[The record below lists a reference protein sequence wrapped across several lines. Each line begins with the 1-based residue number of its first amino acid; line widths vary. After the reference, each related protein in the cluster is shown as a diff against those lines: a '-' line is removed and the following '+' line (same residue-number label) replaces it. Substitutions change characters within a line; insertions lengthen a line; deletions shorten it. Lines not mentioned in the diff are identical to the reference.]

1 MPQLHAKQ
9 RRRCANGFT
18 LIELLVVIAIIG
30 ILIALLLPAVQKV
43 RGAAARTQC
52 QNRLKQMGLALH
64 NYHDV
69 LGSLPL
75 GLKKDWGPEYYRS
88 WLYRIL
94 PYVEQDNLYQWEQN
108 SKSYDPWDGTHLAFK
123 TVLDVW
129 TCNADSRTLQVEY
142 SSGYTV
148 ALTAYVGVAGLNAN
162 QKVQPAADAGMLY
175 FESKVRFGEV
185 TDGLSN
191 TLLVG
196 ERPPS
201 SDFWW
206 GWWFAGAGQGPG
218 YYGSLDVVL
227 GVAEIRTSTY
237 GPYSKCPTGPYT
249 FKPGTIDDPCDSLH
263 FWSMHSGGSN
273 FLLGDGSVRF
283 IPYSISE
290 ASLHALATRAGG
302 DLIGSD
308 F

>member
-1 MPQLHAKQ
+1 MTRCT
-9 RRRCANGFT
+9 RRRAFT

-43 RGAAARTQC
+43 RDSAARTQC
-52 QNRLKQMGLALH
+52 QNRLKQIGLALH
-64 NYHDV
+64 NYHDIV
-69 LGSLPL
+69 GNLPPA
-75 GLKKDWGPEYYRS
+75 LKRPWGPEYYRS

-94 PYVEQDNLYQWEQN
+94 PYVEQDNLYQVEQQ
-108 SKSYDPWDGTHLAFK
+108 STSYDPWDGTHLAFK

-129 TCNADSRTLQVEY
+129 TCNADTRTLEVELSY
-142 SSGYTV
+142 GYHV

-162 QKVQPAADAGMLY
+162 QLVQDPREAGMLY
-175 FESKVRFGEV
+175 VESKVRFAEV

-201 SDFWW
+201 SDMWW

-227 GVAEIRTSTY
+227 GVAEMRTTTY
-237 GPYSKCPTGPYT
+237 GPYASCPVGPYT
-249 FKPGTIDDPCDSLH
+249 YKAGTILDPCDSLH
-263 FWSMHSGGSN
+263 FWSLHANGSN
-273 FLLGDGSVRF
+273 FLLVDGTVRF
-283 IPYSISE
+283 INYSVSTDTM
-290 ASLHALATRAGG
+290 HALATRAGG
-302 DLIGSD
+302 EVVTLP
-308 F
+308 